1 MTLSDDNSERLTE
14 LQHSRRPL
22 PERLVPAM
30 KEHLQILD
38 TLQAGNPE
46 AAMQAVR
53 HHLAQTLRWWGAV
66 DA

>member
-1 MTLSDDNSERLTE
+1 
-14 LQHSRRPL
+14 
-22 PERLVPAM
+22 M